1 MCATRSWHSVVQHEG
16 ALCKPVA
23 REEGDDQSPQP
34 SPLLTPQSGSTSVGT
49 ERLSQGYQLTWHF
62 WHSAKFEVA
71 HVGTEREAVGPREDG
86 HSGTKLSMED
96 PGI

>member
-1 MCATRSWHSVVQHEG
+1 M
-16 ALCKPVA
+16 
-23 REEGDDQSPQP
+23 
-34 SPLLTPQSGSTSVGT
+34 GT
-49 ERLSQGYQLTWHF
+49 EQLSQGYQLTWNF

-71 HVGTEREAVGPREDG
+71 HVGTEGEAVGPCEDG